1 MGSPLPPG
9 ARRLMIALVDG
20 LNVSSWSGRLPD
32 VRIGDAFWAPAR
44 NAVSLVAA
52 GQAEY
57 APDGTIAPPPEPA
70 FTVHGTPG
78 FAAGTS
84 NSSH

>member
-9 ARRLMIALVDG
+9 TQRLMIALVDG
-20 LNVSSWSGRLPD
+20 LNRSAWSGRLPN
-32 VRIGDAFWAPAR
+32 VNTGEAFWAPAR

-57 APDGTIAPPPEPA
+57 APADTVAPPPEPPH
-70 FTVHGTPG
+70 TVHGTPG
-78 FAAGTS
+78 VGAGTS
-84 NSSH
+84 NSSP

>member
-1 MGSPLPPG
+1 VPP
-9 ARRLMIALVDG
+9 APNRLMIALVDG
-20 LNVSSWSGRLPD
+20 LNRSAWSGRLPN
-32 VRIGDAFWAPAR
+32 VNTGEAFWAPAR

-57 APDGTIAPPPEPA
+57 APDGTVAPPPEPPN
-70 FTVHGTPG
+70 TVHGTPG